1 MNDIRSNRIGADDV
15 LKVPTKNNVNLY
27 QYEEQLEDL
36 WIKYIAGVDEV
47 GRGPLAGPVVV
58 AAVILPLNLRIKG
71 INDSKKLSLKK
82 RNELYKIILNEALAV
97 NVSFIDERVI
107 DEINIY
113 EATKKGMLE
122 AISGLKIKPEHVLID
137 AMPLRELAIPHTSI
151 IHGDALSASIG
162 AASIIAK
169 VTRDEYMDKM
179 DIKYPNYGFKH
190 HKGYCTK
197 EHLEA
202 LEKYGPCEIH
212 RKSFAPVKKFYT
224 KQLTLDLFEED
235 SN

>member
-1 MNDIRSNRIGADDV
+1 M
-15 LKVPTKNNVNLY
+15 KVPTKNNVNLY

-36 WIKYIAGVDEV
+36 GIKYIAGVDEV

-137 AMPLRELAIPHTSI
+137 AMPLRELAIAHTSI

-179 DIKYPNYGFKH
+179 DIKYPNYCFKH

>member
-1 MNDIRSNRIGADDV
+1 M
-15 LKVPTKNNVNLY
+15 KVPTKNNVNLY

-36 WIKYIAGVDEV
+36 GIKYIAGVDEV

-122 AISGLKIKPEHVLID
+122 AISGLKIKPDHVLID
-137 AMPLRELAIPHTSI
+137 AMPLRELAIAHTSI

>member
-1 MNDIRSNRIGADDV
+1 M
-15 LKVPTKNNVNLY
+15 KVPTKNNVNLY

-36 WIKYIAGVDEV
+36 GIKYIAGVDEV
-47 GRGPLAGPVVV
+47 GRGTLAGPVVV

-137 AMPLRELAIPHTSI
+137 AMPLRELAIAHTSI

>member
-1 MNDIRSNRIGADDV
+1 M
-15 LKVPTKNNVNLY
+15 KVPTKNNVNLY

-36 WIKYIAGVDEV
+36 GIKYIAGVDEV

-137 AMPLRELAIPHTSI
+137 AMPLRELAIAHTSI

-212 RKSFAPVKKFYT
+212 RKSFAPIKKFYT

-235 SN
+235 SS

>member
-1 MNDIRSNRIGADDV
+1 M
-15 LKVPTKNNVNLY
+15 KVPTKNNVNLY

-36 WIKYIAGVDEV
+36 GIKYIAGVDEV

-224 KQLTLDLFEED
+224 KQLTLDLFEEED

>member
-1 MNDIRSNRIGADDV
+1 M
-15 LKVPTKNNVNLY
+15 KVPTKNNVNLY

-36 WIKYIAGVDEV
+36 GIKYIAGVDEV

-97 NVSFIDERVI
+97 NVSFIDERVV

-137 AMPLRELAIPHTSI
+137 AMPLRELAIAHTSI

>member
-1 MNDIRSNRIGADDV
+1 M
-15 LKVPTKNNVNLY
+15 KVPTKNNVNLY

-36 WIKYIAGVDEV
+36 GIKYIAGVDEV

-71 INDSKKLSLKK
+71 IND
-82 RNELYKIILNEALAV
+82 LYKIILNEALAV

-137 AMPLRELAIPHTSI
+137 AMPLRELAIAHTSI

>member
-1 MNDIRSNRIGADDV
+1 M
-15 LKVPTKNNVNLY
+15 KVPTKNNVNLY

-36 WIKYIAGVDEV
+36 GIKYIAGVDEV

-137 AMPLRELAIPHTSI
+137 AMPLRELAIAHTSI

-212 RKSFAPVKKFYT
+212 RKSFAPVKKCYT

>member
-1 MNDIRSNRIGADDV
+1 M
-15 LKVPTKNNVNLY
+15 KVPTKNNDNLY

-36 WIKYIAGVDEV
+36 GIKYIAGVDEV

-137 AMPLRELAIPHTSI
+137 AMPLRELAIAHTSI

>member
-1 MNDIRSNRIGADDV
+1 M
-15 LKVPTKNNVNLY
+15 KVPTKNNVNLY

-36 WIKYIAGVDEV
+36 GIKYIAGVDEV
-47 GRGPLAGPVVV
+47 GRGPLAGPVVA

-137 AMPLRELAIPHTSI
+137 AMPLRELAIAHTSI

>member
-1 MNDIRSNRIGADDV
+1 M
-15 LKVPTKNNVNLY
+15 KVPTKNNVNLY

-36 WIKYIAGVDEV
+36 GIKYIAGVDEV

-137 AMPLRELAIPHTSI
+137 AMPLRELAIAHTSI

-235 SN
+235 SD

>member
-1 MNDIRSNRIGADDV
+1 M
-15 LKVPTKNNVNLY
+15 KVPTKNNVNLY
-27 QYEEQLEDL
+27 QYEELLEDL
-36 WIKYIAGVDEV
+36 GIKYIAGVDEV

-137 AMPLRELAIPHTSI
+137 AMPLRELAIAHTSI

-212 RKSFAPVKKFYT
+212 RKSFAAVKKFYT

>member
-1 MNDIRSNRIGADDV
+1 M
-15 LKVPTKNNVNLY
+15 KVPTKNNVNLY

-36 WIKYIAGVDEV
+36 GIKYIAGVDEV

-82 RNELYKIILNEALAV
+82 RNELYEIILNEALAV

-137 AMPLRELAIPHTSI
+137 AMPLRELAIAHTSI

>member
-1 MNDIRSNRIGADDV
+1 

-36 WIKYIAGVDEV
+36 GIKYIAGVDEV

-137 AMPLRELAIPHTSI
+137 AMPLRELAIAHTSI

>member
-1 MNDIRSNRIGADDV
+1 M
-15 LKVPTKNNVNLY
+15 KVPTKNNVNLY

-36 WIKYIAGVDEV
+36 GIKYIAGVDEV

-137 AMPLRELAIPHTSI
+137 AMPLRELAIAHTSI

-224 KQLTLDLFEED
+224 KQLTLDLFDED

>member
-1 MNDIRSNRIGADDV
+1 M
-15 LKVPTKNNVNLY
+15 KVPTKNNVNLY

-36 WIKYIAGVDEV
+36 GIKYIAGVDEV

-122 AISGLKIKPEHVLID
+122 AISGLKIKAEHVLID
-137 AMPLRELAIPHTSI
+137 AMPLRELAIAHTSI

>member
-1 MNDIRSNRIGADDV
+1 M
-15 LKVPTKNNVNLY
+15 KVPTKNNVNLY

-36 WIKYIAGVDEV
+36 GIKYIAGVDEV

-137 AMPLRELAIPHTSI
+137 AMPLRELAIAHTSI

-162 AASIIAK
+162 ASSIIAK

>member
-1 MNDIRSNRIGADDV
+1 M
-15 LKVPTKNNVNLY
+15 KVPTKNNVNLY

-36 WIKYIAGVDEV
+36 GIKYIAGVDEV

-97 NVSFIDERVI
+97 NVSFIYERVI

-137 AMPLRELAIPHTSI
+137 AMPLRELAIAHTSI

>member
-1 MNDIRSNRIGADDV
+1 M
-15 LKVPTKNNVNLY
+15 KVPTKNNVNLY

-36 WIKYIAGVDEV
+36 GIKYIAGVDEV

-58 AAVILPLNLRIKG
+58 ATVILPLNLRIKG

-137 AMPLRELAIPHTSI
+137 AMPLRELAIAHTSI

>member
-1 MNDIRSNRIGADDV
+1 MKKQI
-15 LKVPTKNNVNLY
+15 NLY
-27 QYEEQLEDL
+27 EYEEALQDKGY
-36 WIKYIAGVDEV
+36 KYVAGVDEV

-58 AAVILPLNLRIKG
+58 AAVILPQNKRIKG
-71 INDSKKLSLKK
+71 INDSKKLTEKK
-82 RNELYKIILNEALAV
+82 REELYKVIMKEAVAV
-97 NVSFIDERVI
+97 SIAYVYEDVV

-122 AISGLKIKPEHVLID
+122 AVEKLSVKPEHVLID
-137 AMPLRELAIPHTSI
+137 AMPLHELEIEHTSI

-169 VTRDEYMDKM
+169 VTRDHFMEKM
-179 DIKYPNYGFKH
+179 DFKYPNYGFKR

-212 RKSFAPVKKFYT
+212 RKSFAPVAKYYN
-224 KQLTLDLFEED
+224 KQLSFDFDKKEEK
-235 SN
+235 

>member
-1 MNDIRSNRIGADDV
+1 M
-15 LKVPTKNNVNLY
+15 KVPTKNNVNLY

-36 WIKYIAGVDEV
+36 GIKYIAGVDEV

-137 AMPLRELAIPHTSI
+137 AMPLRELAIAHTSI

-190 HKGYCTK
+190 HKGYFTK

>member
-1 MNDIRSNRIGADDV
+1 M
-15 LKVPTKNNVNLY
+15 KVPAKNNVNLY

-36 WIKYIAGVDEV
+36 GIKYIAGVDEV

-137 AMPLRELAIPHTSI
+137 AMPLRELAIAHTSI

>member
-1 MNDIRSNRIGADDV
+1 M
-15 LKVPTKNNVNLY
+15 KVPTKNNVNLY

-36 WIKYIAGVDEV
+36 GIKYIAGVDEV

-137 AMPLRELAIPHTSI
+137 AMPLRELAIAHTSI
-151 IHGDALSASIG
+151 IHGDALSASIA

>member
-1 MNDIRSNRIGADDV
+1 M
-15 LKVPTKNNVNLY
+15 KVPTKNNVNLY

-36 WIKYIAGVDEV
+36 AIKYIAGVDEV

-137 AMPLRELAIPHTSI
+137 AMPLRELAIAHTSI

>member
-1 MNDIRSNRIGADDV
+1 M
-15 LKVPTKNNVNLY
+15 KVPTKNNVNLY

-36 WIKYIAGVDEV
+36 GIKYIAGVDEV

-71 INDSKKLSLKK
+71 INDSKKLSQKK

-137 AMPLRELAIPHTSI
+137 AMPLRELAIAHTSI

>member
-1 MNDIRSNRIGADDV
+1 MTLEVIGLERWR

-36 WIKYIAGVDEV
+36 GIKYIAGVDEV

-137 AMPLRELAIPHTSI
+137 AMPLRELDIAHTSI

>member
-1 MNDIRSNRIGADDV
+1 M
-15 LKVPTKNNVNLY
+15 KVPTKQVNLY

-36 WIKYIAGVDEV
+36 GIKYIAGVDEV

-71 INDSKKLSLKK
+71 INDSKKLSAKK
-82 RNELYKIILNEALAV
+82 RDELYKIILNEALAV
-97 NVSFIDERVI
+97 SVAFIDEKVV

-122 AISGLKIKPEHVLID
+122 AIAGLKIKPEHVLID
-137 AMPLRELAIPHTSI
+137 AMPLRELEIPHTSI

-179 DIKYPNYGFKH
+179 DMKYPNYGFKH

-197 EHLEA
+197 EHLES

-224 KQLTLDLFEED
+224 KQLALDLFKED
-235 SN
+235 SE

>member
-1 MNDIRSNRIGADDV
+1 M
-15 LKVPTKNNVNLY
+15 KVPTKNNVNLY

-36 WIKYIAGVDEV
+36 GIKYIAGVDEV

-97 NVSFIDERVI
+97 NVSFIDECVI

-137 AMPLRELAIPHTSI
+137 AMPLRELAIAHTSI